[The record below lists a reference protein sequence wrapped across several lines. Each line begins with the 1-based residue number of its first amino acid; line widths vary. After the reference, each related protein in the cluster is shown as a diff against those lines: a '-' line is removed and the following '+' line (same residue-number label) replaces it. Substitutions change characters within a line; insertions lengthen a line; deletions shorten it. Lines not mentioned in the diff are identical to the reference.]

1 MAFEAFVKATV
12 VGPVGPLGPLGC
24 SPKAAPK
31 ATDDDVKPPRPRSA
45 AATFRRP
52 LPSPRPPS
60 TRLERERNPWRKK
73 KKSKDS
79 KAKLDKLQQ
88 VLHPLQQVAD
98 TSQLSQL
105 SQLPLAPAELAV
117 DRLKSLEAPESPMS
131 RCDSRKE
138 CRAKIRRPWREPP
151 APTSPKSDP
160 LSPKSRW
167 KNAVDVITARNS
179 DLVKQRSNMS
189 QSVRRRIRAFD
200 ERMAILANGGAKVA
214 AHENTDSESDPG
226 DQKLLDFAFTME
238 QKEEKEELVEMPCK
252 VISWSSQR
260 GNFPAFN
267 LLGTSSCWQSEIG
280 MTRDQHLTFEL
291 EDVPAPLVAIQ
302 MEVVTK
308 EVTPKRCKLMFS
320 TNSPMG
326 PWQTAWTFVVPE
338 NVAERGLRFFNKSKE
353 EMKSG
358 MESAPW
364 WRLAMADNYG
374 SQACIAIAAPL
385 KLLVEQR
392 GDHARLKQVKKTT
405 ISSFLDTFSFGQA
418 RLVSNLSAEE
428 KMDKRLAT
436 TYKLDPEFIAEAH
449 EHFNAMDRTKC
460 GRWNK
465 KDWQTW
471 MVQFIPPRERNK
483 ATSERMTFFW
493 NRMEKD
499 ADFAI
504 DFEEFVIF
512 LHVLN
517 KTAEG
522 FQMSFGELLFPGI
535 VKKEVPEGQEEE
547 LPKPQEETV
556 RDPYEMSWKLSRNK
570 QEELVCGVVAQNQV
584 KRRGSLGPIPDQ
596 MPDLSLTMARRSDAA
611 RSRPLQKPKEPLN
624 LARASALFAQSGGLG
639 SEPGSP

>member
-12 VGPVGPLGPLGC
+12 VGPVGC
-24 SPKAAPK
+24 SPKAPTAPK
-31 ATDDDVKPPRPRSA
+31 ACDATDDVKLPPRPRSA
-45 AATFRRP
+45 VAASFRRP

-73 KKSKDS
+73 KKSKP
-79 KAKLDKLQQ
+79 KLDKLQQ
-88 VLHPLQQVAD
+88 VLHPLHQTH

-105 SQLPLAPAELAV
+105 SQLPAPEKAV
-117 DRLKSLEAPESPMS
+117 DRLEDLEP
-131 RCDSRKE
+131 
-138 CRAKIRRPWREPP
+138 
-151 APTSPKSDP
+151 
-160 LSPKSRW
+160 
-167 KNAVDVITARNS
+167 
-179 DLVKQRSNMS
+179 
-189 QSVRRRIRAFD
+189 
-200 ERMAILANGGAKVA
+200 G
-214 AHENTDSESDPG
+214 SESDQG
-226 DQKLLDFAFTME
+226 DQKLLDLAFAME
-238 QKEEKEELVEMPCK
+238 QKE

-302 MEVVTK
+302 MEVVTE

-338 NVAERGLRFFNKSKE
+338 HVAERGLRFFNKSKE
-353 EMKSG
+353 EIKSG

-385 KLLVEQR
+385 KLLVEER

-405 ISSFLDTFSFGQA
+405 ISSFLDNFSFGQA

-499 ADFAI
+499 ADFTI

-547 LPKPQEETV
+547 VQKPQEETV
-556 RDPYEMSWKLSRNK
+556 RDPHEMSWKLSRNK
-570 QEELVCGVVAQNQV
+570 QEELIRGVVAQNLPN
-584 KRRGSLGPIPDQ
+584 RRGSLLGP
-596 MPDLSLTMARRSDAA
+596 MPEMPEISITQARRSDA
-611 RSRPLQKPKEPLN
+611 SRTRQKPKEPLN
-624 LARASALFAQSGGLG
+624 LARASLLFAQSGNPE
-639 SEPGSP
+639 SDPGSP

>member
-12 VGPVGPLGPLGC
+12 VGPVGC
-24 SPKAAPK
+24 SPKAPTAPK
-31 ATDDDVKPPRPRSA
+31 ACDATDDVKLPPRPRSA
-45 AATFRRP
+45 VAASFRRP

-73 KKSKDS
+73 KKSKP
-79 KAKLDKLQQ
+79 KLDKLQQ
-88 VLHPLQQVAD
+88 VLHPLHQTH

-105 SQLPLAPAELAV
+105 SQLPAPEKAV
-117 DRLKSLEAPESPMS
+117 DRLEDLEPESPMS
-131 RCDSRKE
+131 RCDSRKA

-151 APTSPKSDP
+151 VPTSPKSDP

-167 KNAVDVITARNS
+167 KNAVDAITARNS

-214 AHENTDSESDPG
+214 ANENSDSESDQG
-226 DQKLLDFAFTME
+226 DQKLLDLAFAME

-338 NVAERGLRFFNKSKE
+338 HVAERGLRFFNKSKE
-353 EMKSG
+353 EIKSG

-385 KLLVEQR
+385 KLLVEER

-405 ISSFLDTFSFGQA
+405 ISSFLDNFSFGQA

-471 MVQFIPPRERNK
+471 MVQFIPQRERNK

-499 ADFAI
+499 ADFTI

-547 LPKPQEETV
+547 VQKPQEETV
-556 RDPYEMSWKLSRNK
+556 RDPHEMSWKLSRNK
-570 QEELVCGVVAQNQV
+570 QEELIRGVVAQNLPN
-584 KRRGSLGPIPDQ
+584 RRGSLLGP
-596 MPDLSLTMARRSDAA
+596 MPEMPEISITQARRSDA
-611 RSRPLQKPKEPLN
+611 SRTRQKPKEPLN
-624 LARASALFAQSGGLG
+624 LAHASLLFAQSGNPE
-639 SEPGSP
+639 SDPGSP

>member
-12 VGPVGPLGPLGC
+12 VGPVGC
-24 SPKAAPK
+24 SPKAPTAPK
-31 ATDDDVKPPRPRSA
+31 ACDATDDVKLPPRPRSA
-45 AATFRRP
+45 VAASFRRP

-60 TRLERERNPWRKK
+60 TRLERERNPCRKK
-73 KKSKDS
+73 KKSKP
-79 KAKLDKLQQ
+79 KLDKLQQ
-88 VLHPLQQVAD
+88 VLHPLHQTH

-105 SQLPLAPAELAV
+105 SQLPAPEKAV
-117 DRLKSLEAPESPMS
+117 DRLEDLEPESPMS
-131 RCDSRKE
+131 RCDSRKA

-151 APTSPKSDP
+151 VPTSPKSDP

-167 KNAVDVITARNS
+167 KNAVDAITARNS

-189 QSVRRRIRAFD
+189 QSVRQRIRAFD

-214 AHENTDSESDPG
+214 ANENSDSESDQG
-226 DQKLLDFAFTME
+226 DQKLLDLAFAME

-338 NVAERGLRFFNKSKE
+338 HVAERGLRFFNKSKE
-353 EMKSG
+353 EIKSG

-385 KLLVEQR
+385 KLLVEER

-405 ISSFLDTFSFGQA
+405 ISSFLDNFSFGQA

-460 GRWNK
+460 GRWSK

-471 MVQFIPPRERNK
+471 MVQFIPQRERNK

-499 ADFAI
+499 ADFTI

-547 LPKPQEETV
+547 VQKPQEETV
-556 RDPYEMSWKLSRNK
+556 RDPHEMSWKLSRNK
-570 QEELVCGVVAQNQV
+570 QEELIRGVVAQNLPN
-584 KRRGSLGPIPDQ
+584 RRGSLLGP
-596 MPDLSLTMARRSDAA
+596 MPEMPELSITQARRSDA
-611 RSRPLQKPKEPLN
+611 SRTRQKPKEPLN
-624 LARASALFAQSGGLG
+624 LARASLLFAQSGNPE
-639 SEPGSP
+639 SDPGSP

>member
-12 VGPVGPLGPLGC
+12 VGPVGC
-24 SPKAAPK
+24 SPKAPTAPK
-31 ATDDDVKPPRPRSA
+31 ACDATDDVKLPPRPRSA
-45 AATFRRP
+45 VAASFRRP

-73 KKSKDS
+73 KKSKP
-79 KAKLDKLQQ
+79 KLDKLQQ
-88 VLHPLQQVAD
+88 VLHPLHQTH

-105 SQLPLAPAELAV
+105 SQLPAPEKAV
-117 DRLKSLEAPESPMS
+117 DRLEDLEPESPMS
-131 RCDSRKE
+131 RCDSRKA

-151 APTSPKSDP
+151 VPTSPKSDP

-167 KNAVDVITARNS
+167 KNAVDAITARNS

-214 AHENTDSESDPG
+214 ANENSDSESDQG
-226 DQKLLDFAFTME
+226 DQKLLDLAFAME

-338 NVAERGLRFFNKSKE
+338 HVAERGLRFFNKSKE
-353 EMKSG
+353 EIKSG

-385 KLLVEQR
+385 KLLVEER

-405 ISSFLDTFSFGQA
+405 ISSFLDNFSFGQA

-499 ADFAI
+499 ADFTI

-547 LPKPQEETV
+547 VQKPQEETV
-556 RDPYEMSWKLSRNK
+556 RDPHEMSWKLSRNK
-570 QEELVCGVVAQNQV
+570 QEELIRGVVAQNLPN
-584 KRRGSLGPIPDQ
+584 RRGSLLGP
-596 MPDLSLTMARRSDAA
+596 MPEMPEISITQARRSDA
-611 RSRPLQKPKEPLN
+611 SRTRQKPKEPLN
-624 LARASALFAQSGGLG
+624 LAPASLLFAQSGNPE
-639 SEPGSP
+639 SDPGSP

>member
-12 VGPVGPLGPLGC
+12 VGPVGC
-24 SPKAAPK
+24 SPKAPTAPK
-31 ATDDDVKPPRPRSA
+31 ACDATDDVKLPPRPRSA
-45 AATFRRP
+45 VAASFRRP

-73 KKSKDS
+73 KKSKP
-79 KAKLDKLQQ
+79 KLDKLQQ
-88 VLHPLQQVAD
+88 VLHPLHQTH

-105 SQLPLAPAELAV
+105 SQLPAPEKAV
-117 DRLKSLEAPESPMS
+117 DRLEDLEPESPMS
-131 RCDSRKE
+131 RCDSRKA

-151 APTSPKSDP
+151 VPTSPKSDP

-167 KNAVDVITARNS
+167 KNAVDAITARNS

-214 AHENTDSESDPG
+214 ANENSDSESDQG
-226 DQKLLDFAFTME
+226 DQKLLDLAFAME

-338 NVAERGLRFFNKSKE
+338 HVAERGLRFFNKSKE
-353 EMKSG
+353 EIKSG

-385 KLLVEQR
+385 KLLVEER

-405 ISSFLDTFSFGQA
+405 ISSFLDNFSFGQA

-499 ADFAI
+499 ADFTI

-547 LPKPQEETV
+547 VQKPQEETV
-556 RDPYEMSWKLSRNK
+556 RDPHEMSWKLSRNK
-570 QEELVCGVVAQNQV
+570 QEELIRGVVAQNLPN
-584 KRRGSLGPIPDQ
+584 RRGSLLGP
-596 MPDLSLTMARRSDAA
+596 MPEMPEISITQARRSDA
-611 RSRPLQKPKEPLN
+611 SRTRQKPKEPLN
-624 LARASALFAQSGGLG
+624 LARASLLFAQSGNPE
-639 SEPGSP
+639 SDPGSP